1 MTLALGVLVSGN
13 GSNLQAI
20 LDAIAAGVV
29 AAEVRVVIS
38 NRADAYAVARA
49 QLAGVEAVVIP
60 HRDYPTREAFDQ
72 ELIRTLQRSG
82 VEWVVLAGFMRVLSP
97 EFIQAFPGRILNIH
111 PALLPSFPGTH
122 AIRQALVHGVK
133 ITGCTVHFV
142 NEGVDSGRIIAQ
154 RAIPVLPEDDEESLA
169 ERMHHAE
176 HQLFVEVLRD
186 VAAGRIASH
195 SEG

>member
-29 AAEVRVVIS
+29 DAEVRVVIS

-72 ELIRTLQRSG
+72 ELIRTLQRTG

-111 PALLPSFPGTH
+111 PALLPAFPGTH

-186 VAAGRIASH
+186 VAAGRIVSH
-195 SEG
+195 VEG